1 MKRIMRFACALV
13 VAAASFS
20 LTATAQKKVV
30 DSKTNYAK
38 EVLQP
43 YVDSG
48 QLSGAISVF
57 YKDGVQETPFFAPR
71 VSKKASK
78 LFLPSNASIGCW
90 HKGF

>member
-43 YVDSG
+43 
-48 QLSGAISVF
+48 
-57 YKDGVQETPFFAPR
+57 
-71 VSKKASK
+71 
-78 LFLPSNASIGCW
+78 
-90 HKGF
+90 